1 MEKGIPSVVV
11 ITTDSDTHKRQ
22 DSASFDSKNE
32 IKMKMLRNSNIPND
46 AINRFQETYQHEINL
61 LAVINLSDMPK
72 LLAEMT
78 LDVYWSASSVKTNIL
93 EWAIYDHKEAVILK
107 RLVCADGNR
116 MDVSIIFTD
125 ASIMYPCEK
134 DIKV

>member
-11 ITTDSDTHKRQ
+11 ITTDSDTHQRQ
-22 DSASFDSKNE
+22 DSAIFDSKNE
-32 IKMKMLRNSNIPND
+32 IKMKMLRNSNINSPND

-78 LDVYWSASSVKTNIL
+78 LDVYWSGA
-93 EWAIYDHKEAVILK
+93 
-107 RLVCADGNR
+107 
-116 MDVSIIFTD
+116 
-125 ASIMYPCEK
+125 
-134 DIKV
+134 

>member
-1 MEKGIPSVVV
+1 MLIELC
-11 ITTDSDTHKRQ
+11 DS
-22 DSASFDSKNE
+22 
-32 IKMKMLRNSNIPND
+32 
-46 AINRFQETYQHEINL
+46 L
-61 LAVINLSDMPK
+61 LI
-72 LLAEMT
+72 
-78 LDVYWSASSVKTNIL
+78 ASSVKTNIL

-134 DIKV
+134 DILVKDIILRFKFKTMR